1 VRISLFVMNDG
12 WLLIK
17 GKAVLAGVKG
27 ARSIFGQDD
36 PLVTEVA
43 FGLPDGDYFDSVFHA
58 N

>member
-1 VRISLFVMNDG
+1 MNDG